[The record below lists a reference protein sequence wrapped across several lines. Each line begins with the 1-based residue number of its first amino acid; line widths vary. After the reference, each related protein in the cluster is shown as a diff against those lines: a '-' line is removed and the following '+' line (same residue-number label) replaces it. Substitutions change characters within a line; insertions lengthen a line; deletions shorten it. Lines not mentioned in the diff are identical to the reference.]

1 MKKIITSAI
10 IGAAAI
16 GGIAFTIA
24 NNNSPAIAGE
34 TEKCYGVAK
43 AEANDCGSKTNGHSC
58 AGQSKMDSDGN
69 EFIAI
74 PKGLCERL
82 TNGNLNGDKS

>member
-1 MKKIITSAI
+1 MKKFIASAV
-10 IGAAAI
+10 IGAAAV

-24 NNNSPAIAGE
+24 NNSSPAIAGE

-43 AEANDCGSKTNGHSC
+43 AGANDCGSKTNGHSC
-58 AGQSKMDSDGN
+58 AGNAKTDGDAN
-69 EFIAI
+69 EWIAV

-82 TNGNLNGDKS
+82 VNGNLNGDQG